1 MGDALRCAAGGA
13 GCSIFHPSFA
23 KGNTRHRSEKRDRD
37 SEPPG
42 GSENRGLKHALMPRR
57 ISSTGSELFIVDK
70 ATRTGRFSGTF
81 TIGARSPSPSTLP
94 PRTSRLGRLKR
105 TAEARAP
112 APDPRRCI
120 PRARRPSP
128 GRRVSKMTTTPDRG
142 SAQPSLA
149 PPSSRAAGI
158 PSLASPRPASVSSP
172 PPLREPQ
179 ELSYSLSSPCS
190 RSPPGREYVR
200 SWPFWSLAFPA
211 RPRNGLSV
219 LSID

>member
-1 MGDALRCAAGGA
+1 VGDALRCAAGGA

-112 APDPRRCI
+112 APVLDGASLERGGLLQ
-120 PRARRPSP
+120 AW
-128 GRRVSKMTTTPDRG
+128 RVSKMTTTSDRG
-142 SAQPSLA
+142 SAQP
-149 PPSSRAAGI
+149 
-158 PSLASPRPASVSSP
+158 
-172 PPLREPQ
+172 
-179 ELSYSLSSPCS
+179 
-190 RSPPGREYVR
+190 
-200 SWPFWSLAFPA
+200 
-211 RPRNGLSV
+211 
-219 LSID
+219 